1 MSIYHAFDQTLTQ
14 VTGELHNIKEMGFD
28 CIQLPPMH
36 QFRTELPHNVDP
48 NTPSDVWW
56 LAYQPTKFE
65 IGNRYGTRQELVDFC
80 KLVHSLGMK
89 VIVDVCLNFMAS
101 LQGIESKEWMESEK
115 KGNEATYRDYMNRL
129 DKAYPPF
136 NRDDF
141 VPRYFRSRSGKLV
154 FNWYNRSM
162 PALKTGSTRVRR
174 VIYPFLADL
183 KTCGVDGFRFDAG
196 LYMPTWSLQWYL
208 EKFPS
213 EYNYVEIIE
222 RRNLD
227 VIAEYSKL
235 SSIEAFRPTLLLIE
249 ALQNDVSLLKKFQN
263 ECLSSD
269 VVFSLNHDTFMNSID
284 GHGIRGLNI
293 SESDARL
300 ANIFLIANGWG
311 IPLILNKL
319 YDFRANEKTAEHIN
333 HAHAFRRLTSIETN
347 SYETVDNNKHQ
358 KDLLLCNKGNKGF
371 FIINN
376 KEKAIFIKKLT
387 APSTSFDQ
395 TLKWIRIDMPD
406 YPVTIQD
413 GVFFSNGHKGLRV
426 EPKSVALYFVQ

>member
-1 MSIYHAFDQTLTQ
+1 MSIYHAFNQTLAQ
-14 VTGELHNIKEMGFD
+14 ISKELTTIQEMGFD
-28 CIQLPPMH
+28 SIQLSPMH
-36 QFRTELPHNVDP
+36 QFRTQLPHNVDA

-65 IGNRYGTRQELVDFC
+65 IGNRYGTRQELIDFC
-80 KLVHSLGMK
+80 KAAHSLGMK

-101 LQGIESKEWMESEK
+101 LQGIESDEWRESEK
-115 KGNEATYRDYMNRL
+115 KGNESVYNDYMNRL

-136 NRDDF
+136 NRNDF
-141 VPRYFRSRSGKLV
+141 VPRHYRTRSGKMV
-154 FNWYNRSM
+154 FNWYNRAM

-174 VIYPFLADL
+174 VIFPFLTDL

-196 LYMPTWSLQWYL
+196 LYMPTWSLEWYL

-235 SSIEAFRPTLLLIE
+235 SSIEAFRPTLLLID
-249 ALQNDVSLLKKFQN
+249 ALQNDVNFLKSFDK
-263 ECLSSD
+263 ECLNSD

-284 GHGIRGLNI
+284 GHGIRGMNI
-293 SESDARL
+293 STSDAKL
-300 ANIFLIANGWG
+300 ANLFLIANGHG
-311 IPLILNKL
+311 IPLILNQI
-319 YDFRANEKTAEHIN
+319 YDFTNPDEKALIN
-333 HAHAFRRLTSIETN
+333 HAHTFRELTLGETN
-347 SYETVDNNKHQ
+347 TFEIIDNDKHQ
-358 KDLLLCNKGNKGF
+358 KCLLFCNKGNKGF
-371 FIINN
+371 FILNT
-376 KEKAIFIKKLT
+376 KDKAIFIKKLT
-387 APSTSFDQ
+387 SPSESFDQ

-413 GVFFSNGHKGLRV
+413 GLFYSNGHKGLRIGA
-426 EPKSVALYFVQ
+426 KSIALFINKN